1 MAEQLI
7 FLDIPDRNNTCWSLN
22 TWKIRLAL
30 NYKGIDY
37 KTEWVEYPDIE
48 PRLRPTGLEGDP
60 NQVALFTC
68 PTVQFPDETYV
79 MNSAKIIK
87 RIEADCPEPSL
98 HLDSE
103 VLQQMYD
110 LLSQTFESLGPVI
123 LVIAPRDILNK
134 RSAEYFS
141 RTREK
146 IYGMPLE
153 ELEKKQGGELAWAKA
168 KESLEK
174 TAALLNRT
182 EGPYFL
188 GDKFSYIDCVYVGF
202 LFFVRR
208 FSEEAYQRIVQQS
221 VSFDDLYKASGEW
234 LKRKD

>member
-1 MAEQLI
+1 MAKQLI
-7 FLDIPDRNNTCWSLN
+7 FLDIPDRNGTCWSLN

-37 KTEWVEYPDIE
+37 ETEWVEYPDIE
-48 PRLRPTGLEGDP
+48 PRLKPTGLEGDP
-60 NQVALFTC
+60 NQIALFTF
-68 PTVQFPDETYV
+68 PTVQFPDQTYV

-87 RIEADCPEPSL
+87 RIEADYPEPSL

-110 LLSQTFESLGPVI
+110 LLSETFENLGPV
-123 LVIAPRDILNK
+123 LYVIAPRDILNK

-141 RTREK
+141 RTRAK
-146 IYGMPLE
+146 VYGMPLDK
-153 ELEKKQGGELAWAKA
+153 LEQTKGGELAWANA

-174 TAALLNRT
+174 TADLLNKT
-182 EGPYFL
+182 EGPFFL
-188 GDKFSYIDCVYVGF
+188 GDRFSYIDCVYVGF
-202 LFFVRR
+202 LFFVKR
-208 FSEEAYQRIVQQS
+208 FSEDAYQRIIQHS
-221 VSFDDLYKASGEW
+221 ASFENLYKASEEW